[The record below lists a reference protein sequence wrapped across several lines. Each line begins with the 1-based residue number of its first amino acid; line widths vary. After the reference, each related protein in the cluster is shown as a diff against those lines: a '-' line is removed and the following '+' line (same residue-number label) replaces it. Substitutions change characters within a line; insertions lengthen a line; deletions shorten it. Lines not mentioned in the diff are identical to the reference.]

1 MSPIRRRP
9 GITPRPGGRRPGG
22 RPGSGSRRPTRPP
35 RLTGGSGFMGAT
47 DAAAKSGRFRRPSPL
62 ATKGYSGMLS
72 KALGSAALGSRRPI
86 RRPGANRPGGAGM
99 DFAKMLSQ
107 LNRVPGGMSP
117 GPMGRPTGMRPGT
130 MSRPTGMRPGRTDTG
145 NDPFANARK
154 DMLLGGQQNL
164 RGMFAE
170 GGEVL
175 KTPIDKLPNKGL
187 KKLAKS
193 PKGRKAVARMG
204 FKNGGEAKG
213 GKCPSRGTIRGT
225 GRAVRGVG
233 FKGVK

>member
-1 MSPIRRRP
+1 MSRIRR
-9 GITPRPGGRRPGG
+9 
-22 RPGSGSRRPTRPP
+22 RPGSGSRRPTRSP
-35 RLTGGSGFMGAT
+35 RLTGGSGFMGVA
-47 DAAAKSGRFRRPSPL
+47 DALAKSGRIRRPSP
-62 ATKGYSGMLS
+62 GIGGMLS
-72 KALGSAALGSRRPI
+72 NALSSAGGRRPI

-99 DFAKMLSQ
+99 PLQKMLGM
-107 LNRVPGGMSP
+107 LNRVDGGMSP
-117 GPMGRPTGMRPGT
+117 GPMGRPRPMGGGRRPN
-130 MSRPTGMRPGRTDTG
+130 RPTQSVLGSGMMNAMGGG
-145 NDPFANARK
+145 NPFAG
-154 DMLLGGQQNL
+154 GGQ
-164 RGMFAE
+164 MFAE

-175 KTPIDKLPNKGL
+175 KTPVDKLPNEGL

-204 FKNGGEAKG
+204 FKDGGEAKG

>member
-1 MSPIRRRP
+1 MSRIRRP
-9 GITPRPGGRRPGG
+9 SITPRLGGRRPVAVRPGGR
-22 RPGSGSRRPTRPP
+22 RPGSGSRRPTRPSMP
-35 RLTGGSGFMGAT
+35 IGGPGFMGG
-47 DAAAKSGRFRRPSPL
+47 AANALAKSGKFRRPPP
-62 ATKGYSGMLS
+62 GIGGMLS
-72 KALGSAALGSRRPI
+72 NALSSAGGRRPI

-99 DFAKMLSQ
+99 PLQKMLGM
-107 LNRVPGGMSP
+107 LNRVDGGMSP
-117 GPMGRPTGMRPGT
+117 GPMGRPRPMGGDRRPN
-130 MSRPTGMRPGRTDTG
+130 RPTQPVASGMMSAMSGG
-145 NDPFANARK
+145 NPFAG
-154 DMLLGGQQNL
+154 GGQ
-164 RGMFAE
+164 MFAE

-175 KTPIDKLPNKGL
+175 KTSVDKLPNEGL

>member
-9 GITPRPGGRRPGG
+9 GVTPRPGGR
-22 RPGSGSRRPTRPP
+22 RPGSGSRRPTRRPMP
-35 RLTGGSGFMGAT
+35 TGGPGFMGAAA
-47 DAAAKSGRFRRPSPL
+47 DALAKSGRIRRPSP
-62 ATKGYSGMLS
+62 GIGGMLS
-72 KALGSAALGSRRPI
+72 NALSSAGGRRPIRRPI

-99 DFAKMLSQ
+99 PLQKMLGMM
-107 LNRVPGGMSP
+107 NRVDGGMSP
-117 GPMGRPTGMRPGT
+117 GPMGRPRPMGGDRRPN
-130 MSRPTGMRPGRTDTG
+130 RPTQPVASGMMSAMGGG
-145 NDPFANARK
+145 NPFAG
-154 DMLLGGQQNL
+154 GGQ
-164 RGMFAE
+164 MFAE

-175 KTPIDKLPNKGL
+175 KTPVDKLPNKGL

>member
-9 GITPRPGGRRPGG
+9 GITPRPGGR

-47 DAAAKSGRFRRPSPL
+47 DAVAKSGRFRRPSPL

-107 LNRVPGGMSP
+107 LNRVPGGLSP
-117 GPMGRPTGMRPGT
+117 GPMGRPK
-130 MSRPTGMRPGRTDTG
+130 GMRPGRTDIADRRPNRPNQPIIGSGMMAMGGG
-145 NDPFANARK
+145 NPFSG
-154 DMLLGGQQNL
+154 GGQ
-164 RGMFAE
+164 MFSE

-175 KTPIDKLPNKGL
+175 KTPVDKLPNEGL